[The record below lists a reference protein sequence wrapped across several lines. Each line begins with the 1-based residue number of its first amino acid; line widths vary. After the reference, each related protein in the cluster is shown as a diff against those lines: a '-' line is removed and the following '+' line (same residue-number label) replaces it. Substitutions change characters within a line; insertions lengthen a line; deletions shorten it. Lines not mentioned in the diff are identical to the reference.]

1 MALWGWP
8 DTKSRLG
15 WARRRFR
22 MSLARFRLH
31 HGQRSADADPRSLD
45 VDGSDPPSRHASIG
59 IGEDGDVHPHP
70 PLRCGVAPSQQ
81 SFAGRPW
88 SAASRRRTTAR
99 ANAKGRAARSSRPPL
114 LSARFPVP
122 CPGTVL
128 RALDDAPR
136 FDGRG
141 VVARMNH
148 RRRSGAQPPSRSH
161 APPRWHVQRSRCAV
175 AVVGVRG
182 GAAPRQ
188 PRSGTREAWPQR
200 VCWLSRLSGQIRPPT
215 REVPK
220 ADRPPPAAPPTRR
233 ATATASRSKR
243 RSCRTQ
249 NGRIFLFPVV
259 HECRHSAP
267 SRLAAIRSPIHSS
280 TSASIQPTDR
290 APSPTG
296 WGKRPSTR
304 HS

>member
-136 FDGRG
+136 LDGRG

-200 VCWLSRLSGQIRPPT
+200 VCWLMRLRGGRQARLPQPRTLRLNAPHRPLRRAHAPWGVPAWASLASRLRRGA
-215 REVPK
+215 K
-220 ADRPPPAAPPTRR
+220 A
-233 ATATASRSKR
+233 
-243 RSCRTQ
+243 
-249 NGRIFLFPVV
+249 GHVLHHVV
-259 HECRHSAP
+259 ERKQAV
-267 SRLAAIRSPIHSS
+267 A
-280 TSASIQPTDR
+280 
-290 APSPTG
+290 
-296 WGKRPSTR
+296 
-304 HS
+304 